1 MGMGASGSHLIFFI
15 GALMIASIV
24 VSVMIGGIES
34 ISSGRREKTD
44 RTQKEMEC
52 RMDIINDPRRVNNT
66 PVLIYVKNTGLK
78 KIDPNE
84 VAIFLDGEMI
94 TNFTREFVDDNA
106 FFDDDIWSRAE
117 VLLYTINTTLEEG
130 RHGAKA
136 VLFGRV
142 LSRIYFEITD

>member
-1 MGMGASGSHLIFFI
+1 MSVSGSNLVFFI
-15 GALMIASIV
+15 GALVTASIV
-24 VSVMIGGIES
+24 VSVMIGGIDS
-34 ISSGRREKTD
+34 ISTGRREKTD
-44 RTQKEMEC
+44 RTQQEMEC
-52 RMDIINDPRRVNNT
+52 RIDIINDPRRVNNT

-84 VAIFLDGEMI
+84 LAIFLDGEMI

-130 RHGAKA
+130 KHGAKI
-136 VLFGRV
+136 VLFDRV
-142 LSRIYFEITD
+142 LSRIYFEIID